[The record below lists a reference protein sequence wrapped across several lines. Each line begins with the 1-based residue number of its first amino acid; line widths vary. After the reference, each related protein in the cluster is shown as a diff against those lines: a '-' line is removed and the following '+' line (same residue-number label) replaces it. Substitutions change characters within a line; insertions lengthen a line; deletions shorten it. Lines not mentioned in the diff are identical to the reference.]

1 MKSENWR
8 GEGIP
13 LPICLAE
20 LRLRSLKTTCLKL
33 EEVYM
38 TRSWDAVLSQ
48 SVWVG
53 VLETAFPTSSLVI
66 LMVEI

>member
-1 MKSENWR
+1 MFPSPC
-8 GEGIP
+8 P
-13 LPICLAE
+13 LQNPD
-20 LRLRSLKTTCLKL
+20 SQVLKQQVFKL

-48 SVWVG
+48 YFWAG
-53 VLETAFPTSSLVI
+53 VLETAFPASSLAI